1 MYKIL
6 LVEDDK
12 ETANFVKSGL
22 ELEEMSVDVAVDGQD
37 GYEQFQRNE
46 YDLVLL
52 DLEMPRMNGEEL
64 VIKIRNINPY
74 IDIIV
79 YTNYSQFA
87 DIKKLVNLGINGYV
101 NKGPEADLGELIN
114 IVKSKLEPINEDAMK
129 ILINGT
135 DVMKVN

>member
-6 LVEDDK
+6 LVEDDR
-12 ETANFVKSGL
+12 ETASFVKSGL
-22 ELEEMSVDVAVDGQD
+22 ELEGMAVDTAIDGQD
-37 GYEQFQRNE
+37 GLEHFQKNE

-79 YTNYSQFA
+79 YTNYSHFA

-101 NKGPEADLGELIN
+101 NKGPEADLRELIN
-114 IVKSKLEPINEDAMK
+114 IVKGKLEPMNEDGMK
-129 ILINGT
+129 ALINGT
-135 DVMKVN
+135 DVMTVD